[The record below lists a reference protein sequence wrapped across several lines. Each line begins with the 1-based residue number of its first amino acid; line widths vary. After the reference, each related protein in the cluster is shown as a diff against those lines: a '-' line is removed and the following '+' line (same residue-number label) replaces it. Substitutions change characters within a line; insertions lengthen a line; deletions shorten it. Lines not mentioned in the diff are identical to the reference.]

1 MNDLVRT
8 YPQSIEAER
17 ALLCSLFLDNS
28 KMADVTEIVDSADFF
43 DSKHSAIFDTLKSL
57 YLESAPFDLI
67 TTTNT
72 LKEKGLLESAGGT
85 SYIVN
90 LIDYLP
96 APANA
101 VYYAQIIKKKSILR
115 SLISAG
121 TEIANMCYE
130 EPEDIEDV
138 LNIAEKK
145 IFDISSKKI
154 EKYHSVEGM
163 MDDTMEYLEGLRSR
177 QNIITGIPTGF
188 SDLDSKTNG
197 LQNGDLIILAGRPSM
212 GKTALAV
219 NIAINS
225 SIEHQYKIGIFSLE
239 MTATQIVLR
248 MISSISG
255 IDFYRIRTGFI
266 KENEWNDSI
275 MKTLDKLKRSKIYI
289 DDSSFMTSTDIRTKA
304 RKMKLEKDIDMIIVD
319 YLQLL
324 QGKGKENRTQEISEI
339 SRSLKILAK
348 ELNVPIIAL
357 SQLNRGVELRE
368 DKRPVMADLRE
379 SGSIEQ
385 DADIVMFIYRDEV
398 YNKNKEHNKGKA
410 EIIISKQ
417 RNGPIGTVELQFTKE
432 IATFRNLQK
441 QEFTE
446 KTI

>member
-1 MNDLVRT
+1 MNSLVRT

-28 KMADVTEIVDSADFF
+28 KISDVLEIVDSADFF
-43 DSKHSAIFDTLKSL
+43 DSKHSAIFDILKSL
-57 YLESAPFDLI
+57 YLQSAPFDLI

-72 LKEKGLLESAGGT
+72 LKERGLLESAGGT

-101 VYYAQIIKKKSILR
+101 VYYAQIIKKKSTLR

-121 TEIANMCYE
+121 TEIANACYE
-130 EPEDIEDV
+130 EPEDIDEI

-145 IFDISSKKI
+145 IFDISSRKI
-154 EKYHSVEGM
+154 EKYHSVENM
-163 MDDTMEYLEGLRSR
+163 MDSTIEYLEGLRKR
-177 QNIITGIPTGF
+177 QNVITGISTGF
-188 SDLDSKTNG
+188 ADLDSKTNG
-197 LQNGDLIILAGRPSM
+197 FQNGDLIIIAGRPSM

-225 SIEHQYKIGIFSLE
+225 STEHQYKVGIFSLE
-239 MTATQIVLR
+239 MTAKQIVLR

-266 KENEWNDSI
+266 KENEWNDNI
-275 MKTLDKLKRSKIYI
+275 MKTLDKLKRTKIYI

-304 RKMKLEKDIDMIIVD
+304 RKMKIEKDIDIIIVD

-348 ELNVPIIAL
+348 ELDIPIIAL

-368 DKRPVMADLRE
+368 DKKPVMADLRE
-379 SGSIEQ
+379 SGAIEQ
-385 DADIVMFIYRDEV
+385 DADIIIFIYRDEV
-398 YNKNKEHNKGKA
+398 YNKNKENNKGKA
-410 EIIISKQ
+410 ELIIAKQ
-417 RNGPIGTVELQFTKE
+417 RNGPIGSVELQFTKE

-446 KTI
+446 KIV

>member
-1 MNDLVRT
+1 MNSLVRT

-28 KMADVTEIVDSADFF
+28 KISDVLEIVDSVDFF
-43 DSKHSAIFDTLKSL
+43 DSKHSVIFDILKSL
-57 YLESAPFDLI
+57 YLQSAPFDLI

-72 LKEKGLLESAGGT
+72 LKERGLLESAGGT

-101 VYYAQIIKKKSILR
+101 AYYAQIIKKKSTLR

-121 TEIANMCYE
+121 TEIANACYE
-130 EPEDIEDV
+130 EPEDIDEI

-145 IFDISSKKI
+145 IFDISSRKI
-154 EKYHSVEGM
+154 EKYHSVENM
-163 MDDTMEYLEGLRSR
+163 MDDTMEYLEGLRKR
-177 QNIITGIPTGF
+177 QNVITGISTGF
-188 SDLDSKTNG
+188 ADLDSKTNG
-197 LQNGDLIILAGRPSM
+197 FQNGDLIIIAGRPSM

-219 NIAINS
+219 NMAINS
-225 SIEHQYKIGIFSLE
+225 STEHQYKVGIFSLE
-239 MTATQIVLR
+239 MTAKQIVLR

-266 KENEWNDSI
+266 KENEWNDNI
-275 MKTLDKLKRSKIYI
+275 IKTLDKLKHTKVYI

-304 RKMKLEKDIDMIIVD
+304 RKMKLEKDIDIIIVD

-348 ELNVPIIAL
+348 ELDIPIIAL

-368 DKRPVMADLRE
+368 NKRPVMADLRE
-379 SGSIEQ
+379 SGAIEQ
-385 DADIVMFIYRDEV
+385 DADIIIFIYRDEV
-398 YNKNKEHNKGKA
+398 YNKNKDNNKGKA
-410 EIIISKQ
+410 ELIIAKQ
-417 RNGPIGTVELQFTKE
+417 RNGPIGSVELQFTKE

-446 KTI
+446 KIV